1 MRTILIVDNDRDFLL
16 DLAEG
21 FREGKKDW
29 HILGVGDGLAAIDI
43 LMQCEIDVVVT
54 DLAIPG
60 MNGFQLLSYMV
71 KNQPRVPV
79 IVITADG
86 EPNTLIDAINLG
98 AFQFLEKSLD
108 FAALIPKIE
117 KALETLSEG
126 YITAVKMGTP
136 LSNVMNIIDIEQRTC
151 TLRTFSL
158 GRKGALYFRE
168 GMLLDAT
175 TPDNSGL
182 DAALELV
189 CWENPE
195 IEIVDECCKS
205 TNIIERDINY
215 LFSETL
221 RLSVYTSS
229 IKNNESGSMKNNE
242 NKNIKYI
249 KEDSKMVLE
258 DVLKPLQEVGG
269 YLASAIFDMNGEVLA
284 QHNNSKYRV
293 DKIGAN
299 AVTLVNAA
307 IKAVMNAGLGK
318 CNFVQVNSDKG
329 IFGAVWAVEDKAIAA
344 VLLEPNGNV
353 GMAKLL
359 LAKVGEEAGSILA

>member
-1 MRTILIVDNDRDFLL
+1 MGLKMRSILIVDNDQDFLL
-16 DLAEG
+16 DLTEG
-21 FREGKKDW
+21 LREGKKDW
-29 HILGVGDGLAAIDI
+29 HIMGVGDGLAAIDI
-43 LMQCEIDVVVT
+43 LMQCEIDVVIT

-60 MNGFQLLSYMV
+60 MDGFQLLSFMV

-79 IVITADG
+79 IVMTSDG
-86 EPNTLIDAINLG
+86 APNTSIDAINLG

-108 FAALIPKIE
+108 FAVLIPKIE
-117 KALETLSEG
+117 KALATLSEG
-126 YITAVKMGTP
+126 YITAVKKGTP
-136 LSNVMNIIDIEQRTC
+136 LSDVINIIDMEQRTC
-151 TLRTFSL
+151 TLRIISL
-158 GRKGALYFRE
+158 GRKGSLHIRE
-168 GMLLDAT
+168 GTLLDAT
-175 TPDNSGL
+175 TPGNSGL
-182 DAALELV
+182 DAALEIMG
-189 CWENPE
+189 WENPE

-215 LFSETL
+215 LFTEKI
-221 RLSVYTSS
+221 RLSEE
-229 IKNNESGSMKNNE
+229 NNESETMKNKK
-242 NKNIKYI
+242 NKNTTNT
-249 KEDSKMVLE
+249 KEESKMVLE

-269 YLASAIFDMNGEVLA
+269 YLASAIFDMNGEVLS

-307 IKAVMNAGLGK
+307 VKSVMNAGLGK

-344 VLLEPNGNV
+344 VLLEPTGNV

-359 LAKVGEEAGSILA
+359 LAKVGEEAGSKLA